1 MSIFTLAIPCLI
13 MSNLPWFMALTF
25 QDPMQYCSL
34 QQQTLL
40 SPPDTST
47 TEHRFCSDPAAS
59 CFLDLLVI
67 ALRPSLVERWTS
79 YDLRGSSS
87 SVTYVAFSYC
97 SRGSHDKNMGVVCH
111 SLLQWTTFCQN
122 FSLWPICLGWPCTAQ
137 LIVSLN
143 YASPFTTT
151 RLGSM
156 KGIPR
161 EDPWASDSLSSR

>member
-1 MSIFTLAIPCLI
+1 

-25 QDPMQYCSL
+25 QVPMQYCSL

-59 CFLDLLVI
+59 FFLYLLVI
-67 ALRPSLVERWTS
+67 ALCSSLVERWTS
-79 YDLRGSSS
+79 YDLRGSFS
-87 SVTYVAFSYC
+87 SVIYFAFSYC
-97 SRGSHDKNMGVVCH
+97 SWGSHKNTGVVCH

-122 FSLWPICLGWPCTAQ
+122 FSLWPIYLGWPCIAQ
-137 LIVSLN
+137 LMVSLS

-151 RLGSM
+151 RLWSM

-161 EDPWASDSLSSR
+161 EDTWASDSLSSR